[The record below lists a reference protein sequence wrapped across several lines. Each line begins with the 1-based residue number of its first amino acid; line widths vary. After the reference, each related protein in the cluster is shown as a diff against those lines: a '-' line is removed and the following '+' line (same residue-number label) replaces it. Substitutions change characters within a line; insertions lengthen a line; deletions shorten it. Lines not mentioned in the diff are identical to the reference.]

1 MFVATPSGDVG
12 RGNALRGLLSTRNTR
27 CVLGEEAGDEEHSAE
42 YTTKAV

>member
-12 RGNALRGLLSTRNTR
+12 RGNAHRELLSTRNTR
-27 CVLGEEAGDEEHSAE
+27 CVLGEEADDQEHSAK